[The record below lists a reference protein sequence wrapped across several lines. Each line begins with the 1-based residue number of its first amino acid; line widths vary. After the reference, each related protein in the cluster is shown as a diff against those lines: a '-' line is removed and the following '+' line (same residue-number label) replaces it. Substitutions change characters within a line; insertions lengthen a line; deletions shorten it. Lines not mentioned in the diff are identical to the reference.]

1 MSGVSHHST
10 NWEGFTFVAPEEGDY
25 AFIIRLTTG
34 TISLAEAQDSIYIK
48 SVFDSQNNKLNDF
61 MLFKSIPCNVHNG
74 YISTTGEITLPTSP
88 KNEKYTDLIP
98 VKNGYTVYTHL
109 SYADPSIS
117 PSMWLVYCLYDKY
130 KQFISRINLRPNNND
145 IVDDVSKVT
154 INNANVA
161 YVQFSFGTWGDANY
175 TFDIRSPYAID
186 IDLLCKANKIDLY
199 SAKTAYNVR
208 SILHRGYYGYPENTL
223 IGYKE
228 GKRQGFDI
236 VECDV
241 RFTFDHVAV
250 LLHDTS
256 INRTARN
263 TDGTE
268 LSSTVNIANITYDEA
283 KTYDFGMYQGF
294 QAGITIPTFDEF
306 LLLCKRFAIQPYIEI
321 KAGTEAEITSLAES
335 ALKHGMLNR
344 VTWIADNYE
353 RLIPITTYDPTA
365 RVGYVTGKIEDWLVN
380 AIQTYLQTGRNEAF
394 AFTSNYGGSFNYK
407 IEKCINNKIPVEI
420 WVADDIQTM
429 LDLDPYITGIE
440 SNKLIAQEV
449 LYKYALT

>member
-1 MSGVSHHST
+1 MELLILQLCRGGYIAQDNRLRTKQGTKIHLKQGDTITFKYNRLFTLYVGWIDMSGVSHHST

-175 TFDIRSPYAID
+175 TFDIRSP
-186 IDLLCKANKIDLY
+186 
-199 SAKTAYNVR
+199 
-208 SILHRGYYGYPENTL
+208 
-223 IGYKE
+223 
-228 GKRQGFDI
+228 
-236 VECDV
+236 
-241 RFTFDHVAV
+241 
-250 LLHDTS
+250 
-256 INRTARN
+256 
-263 TDGTE
+263 
-268 LSSTVNIANITYDEA
+268 
-283 KTYDFGMYQGF
+283 
-294 QAGITIPTFDEF
+294 
-306 LLLCKRFAIQPYIEI
+306 
-321 KAGTEAEITSLAES
+321 
-335 ALKHGMLNR
+335 
-344 VTWIADNYE
+344 
-353 RLIPITTYDPTA
+353 
-365 RVGYVTGKIEDWLVN
+365 
-380 AIQTYLQTGRNEAF
+380 
-394 AFTSNYGGSFNYK
+394 
-407 IEKCINNKIPVEI
+407 
-420 WVADDIQTM
+420 
-429 LDLDPYITGIE
+429 
-440 SNKLIAQEV
+440 
-449 LYKYALT
+449 